1 MWGRPDLGAA
11 MDLSTRFVMCQA
23 ARLVRKANRR
33 RRQQLAAELA
43 TYTSDADLNDL
54 YALLDAYPDGQTS
67 EIREILGQQQIRR
80 APGRSPARRWSAI
93 D

>member
-1 MWGRPDLGAA
+1 
-11 MDLSTRFVMCQA
+11 MDLSTRYVMCQA

-43 TYTSDADLNDL
+43 TYTSDADLIDL

-67 EIREILGQQQIRR
+67 EIREILGQQQIQRIR
-80 APGRSPARRWSAI
+80 GAKRVW
-93 D
+93 